1 MDRGRQGDERMGA
14 GDSHDAERMAQ
25 GEIDL
30 AQIASALSRHKRVII
45 GVILAA
51 FAGASLFVNLVK
63 PRYTAEARVLLEN
76 QESYLTRADKE
87 RADPAA
93 APDAEAV
100 QSQIQLLTSRD
111 LARRALKSLDLEGNA
126 EFDPLADGPG
136 LLTRVG
142 VALGVM
148 RDPARLSPE
157 ERMLDAYFDRLTI
170 LSPTKTRVL
179 QIEFSSR
186 DPDLAARAANAIA
199 TIYIELQREAKR
211 ENARLA
217 AQSLSPLVADLRA
230 RLAEAEAKVEDFR
243 VRSGLLAGTNN
254 VTIATQQLGDLTNQL
269 SLSRTAQ
276 ADAEAKAKLVRDMLR
291 QNRVGEIPDVANNE
305 LIRRVGEQRVALRA
319 QLALES
325 RTLLPGHPRIK
336 ELHAQLADLEADL
349 RKAADRTARTLENEA
364 RIAASRVE
372 NLALAMER
380 QKKVAG
386 NAGADEVQLRE
397 LERAARVLKEQLEAD
412 SAKYQE
418 ALAREGSKASP
429 ADARVI
435 QRALA
440 PSNPSFPKK
449 LPITAFATIAAL
461 VLSAGGIVA
470 VELLSGRARAPA
482 PARAPQDAEQQ
493 DGEQQ
498 DAEQFLPEPA
508 TLLEEEDADEEEE
521 EDDDFVDDDD
531 DESDAEE
538 SDDAR
543 DVDEA
548 DEDDLTPAP
557 VTPLRRVEPPRPRL
571 GEKEPEEPAMAVDRI
586 DAERDDRAVAVLLV
600 GCGDEE
606 SSFATAVSLARS
618 LALRGRAIIVC
629 ADADEAYDRLVAAD
643 DEDERPAG
651 LADLAARETTFAAAI
666 HRDAGSRLHVMP
678 AGGAED
684 GRDEDAPWVLE
695 ALTRAYDFVVFAT
708 RRYDRA
714 LSLAPAFD
722 MVLVAGDEALAGI
735 VREELEQAGLDD
747 VALLEP
753 AGAPSASAAA

>member
-1 MDRGRQGDERMGA
+1 MGA
-14 GDSHDAERMAQ
+14 GDSRDAERMAQ

-45 GVILAA
+45 GVTLAA
-51 FAGASLFVNLVK
+51 FAGALLFVNLVK

-136 LLTRVG
+136 LLTRIG

-199 TIYIELQREAKR
+199 SIYIELQREAKR

-336 ELHAQLADLEADL
+336 ELHAQLTDLEADL

-372 NLALAMER
+372 NLTLAMER
-380 QKKVAG
+380 QKKIAG
-386 NAGADEVQLRE
+386 DAGADEVQLRE

-418 ALAREGSKASP
+418 ALAREGSKSSP
-429 ADARVI
+429 ADARII

-461 VLSAGGIVA
+461 VLSAGGVVA
-470 VELLSGRARAPA
+470 VELLSGRARAAA
-482 PARAPQDAEQQ
+482 PARALRDEEP
-493 DGEQQ
+493 
-498 DAEQFLPEPA
+498 LRSEPA
-508 TLLEEEDADEEEE
+508 VLLQHDDACEDDEEEDEDEDEDDVAADADGDEGDDARDEE
-521 EDDDFVDDDD
+521 EDD
-531 DESDAEE
+531 
-538 SDDAR
+538 R
-543 DVDEA
+543 
-548 DEDDLTPAP
+548 PRAP
-557 VTPLRRVEPPRPRL
+557 VAILRRVEPPRPRL
-571 GEKEPEEPAMAVDRI
+571 VEDEPEEAATAVDRI
-586 DAERDDRAVAVLLV
+586 DAERDESAVAVLLV

-629 ADADEAYDRLVAAD
+629 ADADQAYDRLVAAD
-643 DEDERPAG
+643 GDDERPAG

-678 AGGAED
+678 AGCAED

-722 MVLVAGDEALAGI
+722 MVLVGGDESLAGI
-735 VREELEQAGLDD
+735 VREELEQAGIDD

>member
-1 MDRGRQGDERMGA
+1 
-14 GDSHDAERMAQ
+14 MAQ

-30 AQIASALSRHKRVII
+30 AQIAAALSRHRRIVIGATLVAFI
-45 GVILAA
+45 GAL
-51 FAGASLFVNLVK
+51 LFVNLAK

-87 RADPAA
+87 RADPAT

-111 LARRALKSLDLEGNA
+111 LARRALKSLDLEGNV
-126 EFDPLADGPG
+126 EFDPLANGPG
-136 LLTRVG
+136 LMTRIG
-142 VALGVM
+142 VALGM
-148 RDPARLSPE
+148 LRDPARLSPE

-186 DPDLAARAANAIA
+186 DPDLAARAANAVA
-199 TIYIELQREAKR
+199 SIYIELQREAKR
-211 ENARLA
+211 ENARAA

-243 VRSGLLAGTNN
+243 VKSGLLAGTNN

-269 SLSRTAQ
+269 TLSRTAQ

-372 NLALAMER
+372 NLTIAMER
-380 QKKVAG
+380 QKKIAG
-386 NAGADEVQLRE
+386 DAGADEVQLRE

-418 ALAREGSKASP
+418 ALAREGSKSSP
-429 ADARVI
+429 ADARII

-461 VLSAGGIVA
+461 VLSAGAIIA
-470 VELLSGRARAPA
+470 VELLSGRARVALPSPLPRDEDALGVDAPA
-482 PARAPQDAEQQ
+482 LIRDE
-493 DGEQQ
+493 
-498 DAEQFLPEPA
+498 
-508 TLLEEEDADEEEE
+508 DEEEE
-521 EDDDFVDDDD
+521 EPEEEEEHHVIDYDEAYGERDHGDEENE
-531 DESDAEE
+531 DES
-538 SDDAR
+538 AR
-543 DVDEA
+543 APLALVRRVDSE
-548 DEDDLTPAP
+548 PAP
-557 VTPLRRVEPPRPRL
+557 DLAEDAAEKVTD
-571 GEKEPEEPAMAVDRI
+571 AVGRI
-586 DAERDDRAVAVLLV
+586 DAARDESAVAVLFV

-618 LALRGRAIIVC
+618 LAMRGRAIIVC
-629 ADADEAYDRLVAAD
+629 VDPDEAYDRLVADAAD
-643 DEDERPAG
+643 DGRPAG
-651 LADLAARETTFAAAI
+651 LADLAAREATFAAAI

-678 AGGAED
+678 AGRVED
-684 GRDEDAPWVLE
+684 GRDRDASWVLE
-695 ALTRAYDFVVFAT
+695 ALTRAYEFVVLAT

-714 LSLAPAFD
+714 LSLAPSFD
-722 MVLVAGDEALAGI
+722 MVFVGGDDELAEI
-735 VREELEQAGLDD
+735 IREELEQAGVED
-747 VALLEP
+747 VALLED
-753 AGAPSASAAA
+753 ARLPSATAA